1 MNNTITEMK
10 NIPEEINSRIAE
22 AKEQITELED
32 RMLEITTEEQDT
44 QKRMKRNEDSLKD
57 LWDNII
63 CITLQ
68 IIEVPEK
75 EKREDLK
82 KYLKKLQSKM

>member
-1 MNNTITEMK
+1 MK

-22 AKEQITELED
+22 AKEQISELED

>member
-1 MNNTITEMK
+1 MK
-10 NIPEEINSRIAE
+10 NMLEEINSRIAE
-22 AKEQITELED
+22 AKEQISELED
-32 RMLEITTEEQDT
+32 RMLEITTEEQNT

-68 IIEVPEK
+68 ITEVSEG

-82 KYLKKLQSKM
+82 KYLKKL

>member
-1 MNNTITEMK
+1 ML
-10 NIPEEINSRIAE
+10 EEINSRIAE
-22 AKEQITELED
+22 AKEQISELED
-32 RMLEITTEEQDT
+32 RMLEITTEEQNT

-57 LWDNII
+57 LWGNII

-68 IIEVPEK
+68 ITEVSEG

-82 KYLKKLQSKM
+82 KYLKKL

>member
-1 MNNTITEMK
+1 ML
-10 NIPEEINSRIAE
+10 EEINSRIAE
-22 AKEQITELED
+22 AKEQISELED
-32 RMLEITTEEQDT
+32 RMLEITTEEQNT

-68 IIEVPEK
+68 ITEVSEG

-82 KYLKKLQSKM
+82 KYLKKL

>member
-22 AKEQITELED
+22 AKEQISELED

>member
-1 MNNTITEMK
+1 MK
-10 NIPEEINSRIAE
+10 NILEEINSRIAE
-22 AKEQITELED
+22 AKEQISELED
-32 RMLEITTEEQDT
+32 RMLEITTEEQNT

-68 IIEVPEK
+68 ITEVSEG

-82 KYLKKLQSKM
+82 KYLKKL

>member
-10 NIPEEINSRIAE
+10 NIPEEINSKIAE
-22 AKEQITELED
+22 AKEQISELED